1 MRHHDAEPTIGPG
14 GELISGGGDLAL
26 GGVTAYY
33 FDALYIAILV
43 QITTII
49 SSKFWLIFLVV
60 SPHFPVESGLA
71 FLACRPNTQGFRLGR
86 ELSWQVCSLPCRFQG
101 MPSGSRGS
109 TCCSHGF
116 SRLHK
121 TAACRRRKR
130 SAPSGNEQKSGRNG
144 DPNAMPELL
153 RLGVQQGVDI

>member
-1 MRHHDAEPTIGPG
+1 MRHHDAVPTIGSG

-33 FDALYIAILV
+33 FDTLYIAILV

-86 ELSWQVCSLPCRFQG
+86 ELSWQVCSCRADSRVCLLATVGQRAAAMGFRAFTRQRRAG
-101 MPSGSRGS
+101 DGSAARQAG
-109 TCCSHGF
+109 T
-116 SRLHK
+116 SR
-121 TAACRRRKR
+121 TAVATAIPTLCLNCFV
-130 SAPSGNEQKSGRNG
+130 SE
-144 DPNAMPELL
+144 
-153 RLGVQQGVDI
+153 VQQGVDS